1 MRATC
6 CKGACK
12 DVWRIILLSVFTPL
26 YTLLSSL
33 VIRVREEHLHV
44 ALEEKRKQK
53 IRRWDRRVWK
63 AKEEIRLIGLFVE
76 TYKRKKKV
84 KRKAVAVA

>member
-1 MRATC
+1 
-6 CKGACK
+6 
-12 DVWRIILLSVFTPL
+12 
-26 YTLLSSL
+26 
-33 VIRVREEHLHV
+33 VREEHLHV